1 MSEEFFIYAKPNIT
15 GIQPDTLYLN
25 NSAFF
30 NNQNV
35 EFLIQ
40 GKDLKRLTGVYL
52 SASDIN
58 MFDNLYYINTFSNIK
73 NLSADNPPFSGVI
86 VPIFIYK
93 ENYIAFNLPQ
103 IPKTVGFFDVI
114 VENEAGYAKLTT
126 GSIVPFVSSWR
137 GATDTQKPST
147 SGVRITIN

>member
-15 GIQPDTLYLN
+15 GIKPDTLYLN

-30 NNQNV
+30 IDQNI
-35 EFLIQ
+35 EFLVQ
-40 GKDLKRLTGVYL
+40 GEDLKRLTGLYL
-52 SASDIN
+52 SASNIN
-58 MFDNLYYINTFSNIK
+58 MFDDLYYINTFSNIEK
-73 NLSADNPPFSGVI
+73 LSADNPSFSGVI
-86 VPIFIYK
+86 ISIFIYK
-93 ENYIAFNLPQ
+93 ENYIAFKLPQ

-114 VENEAGYAKLTT
+114 VENEAGYGKLTT

-147 SGVRITIN
+147 SGVRIAIN